1 MSSSSAA
8 GIWENQICCIRAY
21 SEHHVGSMIANGG
34 KGMGCEVVEEQIT
47 GSTSFFGRGGLL
59 VGDLIESGDDRGITA
74 AGII

>member
-1 MSSSSAA
+1 
-8 GIWENQICCIRAY
+8 
-21 SEHHVGSMIANGG
+21 MIANGG
-34 KGMGCEVVEEQIT
+34 KGMGCEVVEEHIT